1 MERKFG
7 LVLILFLSLSAALT
21 SQEILVEYVEG
32 VVDLR
37 SGSEWQEVFIGDTI
51 PADATLRIGATGMVE
66 LRGADKT
73 YLLAQPG
80 TFQLASIIAASNRH
94 EQVGAGALARQRLRA
109 FSTNDTASDAVVAGV
124 RASEAVD
131 RNAVTWAG
139 GASVPELIETG
150 IAELVDGNYEDAYY
164 SFFDAWEFAGS
175 DELPMAQFYL
185 GYAAYL
191 TGYTGE
197 ALGLL
202 RSPEPDPTTE
212 YYDDHL
218 LTLGQVLIDGFAYE
232 DAAELLAGYL
242 EHDDIASSDRQTA
255 HLLAGLAYDGLG
267 EATEATAHLQQAA
280 EIDPDSEIAAL
291 VRTILQEM

>member
-1 MERKFG
+1 MERTFG
-7 LVLILFLSLSAALT
+7 LVLILFLSLSATLV

-37 SGSEWQEVFIGDTI
+37 SGSGWQEVFIGDTV
-51 PADATLRIGATGMVE
+51 PADGTVRVGATGMVE

-80 TFQLASIIAASNRH
+80 TYQLASIIEASNRRG
-94 EQVGAGALARQRLRA
+94 QVGAGALARQRLRA
-109 FSTNDTASDAVVAGV
+109 FSTDETAGDAVVAGV

-131 RNAVTWAG
+131 RDAVTWAG

-164 SFFDAWEFAGS
+164 SFYDAWEFAGS
-175 DELPMAQFYL
+175 DELPKAQFYL

-202 RSPEPDPTTE
+202 RSPEPDPATE

-218 LTLGQVLIDGFAYE
+218 LTLGQILIDGFAYE
-232 DAAELLAGYL
+232 DAVALVTGYLAG
-242 EHDDIASSDRQTA
+242 DDLAGSDRQTA
-255 HLLAGLAYDGLG
+255 HLLAGIAYDGLG
-267 EATEATAHLQQAA
+267 NAAEATVHLQRAG

-291 VRTILQEM
+291 ADAILREM